1 MMAEEKLKNHPSI
14 EKNASFEVVEKDDV
28 MQNEETNHDTNNVQ
42 KSFPKEYI
50 EALIRKYNERSTQ
63 KQQNDDVNEETKEE
77 NVSEDEDEYEYQYYH
92 NNIHHD
98 IEWNDANQNDD
109 DELFI
114 ISNDLFDC
122 NEDDD
127 VEHDYELSKKL
138 KKIKNGNTINI
149 KTKIKQK
156 QKWKFNS
163 SNSKNKNKQNN
174 DKEEENETE
183 SVSWTESINSMLI
196 HAKHRMYSYLAN
208 PSFKWD
214 SRSNRHLFCLS
225 ESVYILGTHY
235 PLTHNNKASMM
246 QSIVLDIYSKV
257 WITYRSKFIAIGG
270 SRYTSDA
277 GWGCMLRT
285 TQMMT
290 AHALCILNFDY
301 SFKITQI
308 KQDEALNTAY
318 FNILSLFNDSYD
330 APLSL
335 HNMIKHGKVLYN
347 KPIGHWYG
355 PNQASVM
362 IKKCIQSTQTLCKQI
377 ECILCDS
384 AIIYKSDIDLS
395 LNKHF
400 LIFLPLRL
408 GLDALNTNYIKSIKQ
423 CFHLRECIGIIGGKP
438 QKSLYFIGYQ
448 QNKLFYLDP
457 HTVFPSP
464 LCNVPLSKQKC
475 PFHCQEINS
484 LDANQLDPSMAIAF
498 FIKPC
503 KSELE
508 MFWQNATKLMN
519 EPYSIFSLAE
529 QRPNYEQDALDEFVK
544 DGHSDSN
551 LDNEWEKI

>member
-1 MMAEEKLKNHPSI
+1 MAEEKLKNDVCYQ
-14 EKNASFEVVEKDDV
+14 KNTSFEVVEKDDV
-28 MQNEETNHDTNNVQ
+28 IQNEETEHDVKNVQ

-50 EALIRKYNERSTQ
+50 EALIRKYNERTTQ
-63 KQQNDDVNEETKEE
+63 KNQTDEKETKED
-77 NVSEDEDEYEYQYYH
+77 NMNNTANAQSDEDEYEYQYYH
-92 NNIHHD
+92 NKIQHD
-98 IEWNDANQNDD
+98 IEWNAAPNDD
-109 DELFI
+109 DLFI
-114 ISNDLFDC
+114 ISKDLFDC
-122 NEDDD
+122 NDDA
-127 VEHDYELSKKL
+127 EKFTKNTQ
-138 KKIKNGNTINI
+138 NGNKITA
-149 KTKIKQK
+149 KTKSKQK

-163 SNSKNKNKQNN
+163 SNHKSKTKEQNN
-174 DKEEENETE
+174 DNEDNDSEMETE

-235 PLTHNNKASMM
+235 PLSSDNKASMM
-246 QSIVLDIYSKV
+246 QSIVLDIYSKI
-257 WITYRSKFIAIGG
+257 WITYRSKFSNIGG

-290 AHALCILNFDY
+290 AQALFILRFDY
-301 SFKITQI
+301 FFKVTLI
-308 KQDEALNTAY
+308 KDQKKREAY
-318 FNILSLFNDSYD
+318 FDILSLFNDSVD

-335 HNMIKHGKVLYN
+335 HNMIKHGRVLYN
-347 KPIGHWYG
+347 KPIGIWYG
-355 PNQASVM
+355 PNQCSQM
-362 IKKCIQSTQTLCKQI
+362 IKRCIQSTTSLSKQI

-408 GLDALNTNYIKSIKQ
+408 GLDALNKNYIEGIKH
-423 CFHLRECIGIIGGKP
+423 CFHLKECIGIIGGKP

-464 LCNVPLSKQKC
+464 ICSVPLSKQNC

-503 KSELE
+503 ENDLE
-508 MFWQNATKLMN
+508 SFWQNATKLMN
-519 EPYSIFSLAE
+519 RPYSMFSLAE
-529 QRPNYEQDALDEFVK
+529 QRPNYEQEGLDEFDK
-544 DGHSDSN
+544 YGHSDSN